1 MNEFN
6 KKWGGCMV
14 SHDYFRRWACQKMI
28 EASHS
33 NIWDGHW
40 ACAVLALIH
49 LLEEKLVPSEL
60 ESLIYQNLDKTVEEH
75 VNSEKYRNDKAYND
89 CRSGLIELLIQNSG
103 TANSLGHDVIY
114 AYYMLD
120 LLTRSDVPAT
130 AELYQAMKK
139 LLEGFGESGPGYVT
153 INGENVVIHPDGLE
167 TKVERFKL
175 TPAIVLDLFHGFS
188 RMPQMEKSDMQLGH
202 ILTHGHAIVQLK
214 QAINGAGLD
223 VLDEALFTRI
233 DILNFA
239 NQLEAVS
246 SSTAVSEKRWSP
258 LEASYWEQALSD
270 NWHGHYYKYAFS
282 YLKLNRM
289 AERDFA
295 DFQKFNRIL

>member
-1 MNEFN
+1 
-6 KKWGGCMV
+6 MV
-14 SHDYFRRWACQKMI
+14 SNDYFRRWACQKMI

-49 LLEEKLVPSEL
+49 LLEEKLVPGEL

-75 VNSEKYRNDKAYND
+75 VNSDKYRNDKAYND
-89 CRSGLIELLIQNSG
+89 CRSGLIELLILNSG

-120 LLTRSDVPAT
+120 LLTGSDVPSN

-139 LLEGFGESGPGYVT
+139 LLEGFAESGLGFVT
-153 INGENVVIHPDGLE
+153 INAENVVIQPDELE
-167 TKVERFKL
+167 KTAERFQL
-175 TPAIVLDLFHGFS
+175 TPATLLDLFHGFS
-188 RMPQMEKSDMQLGH
+188 RPLQMEKGDMQLGH

-214 QAINGAGLD
+214 QAFNEDGLQ

-246 SSTAVSEKRWSP
+246 SSTTLSETRWSP
-258 LEASYWEQALSD
+258 LEATYWEQALSD

-289 AERDFA
+289 AERNFV
-295 DFQKFNRIL
+295 DFQKFSRIL